1 MNAAAVSRVLSLIP
15 ERVARPLSGSL
26 FTSEEAAGAQQAE
39 RVAYVAKFL
48 NWLSPL
54 TPITKD
60 DQRFLGLLNAHPR
73 PDHAG
78 DEDAADELDG
88 PLEALDDAPEEVAYE
103 EERPVPPALGAERV
117 LAPTVAAISLASAAV
132 GPLSEP

>member
-26 FTSEEAAGAQQAE
+26 FTEEEASRAPHAE

-54 TPITKD
+54 APITKD

-73 PDHAG
+73 PDQAG
-78 DEDAADELDG
+78 DEDAADDLDA
-88 PLEALDDAPEEVAYE
+88 PIEALDQAAEDVLYEDEAPAP
-103 EERPVPPALGAERV
+103 RPSLGAERA
-117 LAPTVAAISLASAAV
+117 LEPAAAVMSLAAGATVPSK
-132 GPLSEP
+132 P

>member
-26 FTSEEAAGAQQAE
+26 FTDEEAARAPHAE

-54 TPITKD
+54 NPITKD
-60 DQRFLGLLNAHPR
+60 DQRFLGLLNAHLR
-73 PDHAG
+73 PEHAG
-78 DEDAADELDG
+78 DEDAGDELDG
-88 PLEALDDAPEEVAYE
+88 PLEALDEAADEIVYE
-103 EERPVPPALGAERV
+103 EEPAAARPSLGAERSV
-117 LAPTVAAISLASAAV
+117 EPTVAGMSLAPGGA
-132 GPLSEP
+132 GRSEP